1 MKLWWKA
8 SLPCLAYVSWIE
20 HNQCQDSVLCTTTL
34 KFRPQG
40 GEQTLK
46 TWITNHE
53 DHIDHWSQRICK
65 EVVGCAQAIWRLTDL
80 IQPPTCLC
88 KEVGDYLIRC
98 ALPRQSLELTII
110 THPVTHKGR
119 YRAARAAKNIG
130 IETPGSVVSLAM
142 FSLNVF
148 PQTLGH

>member
-98 ALPRQSLELTII
+98 ALPRRSLKLTII
-110 THPVTHKGR
+110 THSVTHKGR
-119 YRAARAAKNIG
+119 YRAARAAKKRKASFLLLRTTFNN
-130 IETPGSVVSLAM
+130 
-142 FSLNVF
+142 F
-148 PQTLGH
+148 QGHFIHYKSA